1 MLSDTDIAELDAPDP
16 YLLEREG
23 WLIELG
29 FDCEQAGALASARDG
44 TGHLVEVHTIRN
56 ALERGCDHATA
67 FAIYA

>member
-1 MLSDTDIAELDAPDP
+1 MVIDPNLAELEAPDP

-44 TGHLVEVHTIRN
+44 AGQLVEVHAIRN